1 MEGNQMKMRDALK
14 ATNKFLESAIINGK
28 VTSQDIAAL
37 RNIVS
42 AALSEPA
49 RNCDR
54 FRGPLAYYESLDV
67 YIKEEE
73 RHVAEDGKDN
83 SPFLSSEEALE
94 RMNKY
99 RQWLFDEAKE
109 GATDGSK

>member
-42 AALSEPA
+42 AALSAPR

-54 FRGPLAYYESLDV
+54 FNTGDLKRDAHDAMEAMLDEGVAGYRG
-67 YIKEEE
+67 I
-73 RHVAEDGKDN
+73 AEYLL
-83 SPFLSSEEALE
+83 SPIHTEQ
-94 RMNKY
+94 KG
-99 RQWLFDEAKE
+99 D
-109 GATDGSK
+109 TDGSK